1 MNMYLQE
8 ANMRILFFGRGV
20 ISTQYAWAFE
30 KAGHTVEFYVRKGR
44 KETFGSHIAL
54 EMWDT
59 RRGKQ
64 LIKESWNV
72 KLHEEIS
79 PNYDL
84 IITSVN
90 TEQLPKAAQLLSTAA
105 GNTPILIFNNVW
117 QDLKSSISP
126 LSMNNVV
133 FGFPGA
139 GGGIADNKLRG
150 GFLKMVF
157 LEKPRVGTEQINN
170 KVKELFESA
179 HFKISWIK
187 DMQNWL
193 WNHFAVNA
201 AMEAEVLKRGSF
213 PAIMNHSDSFA
224 NVGKNMREMIPVLK
238 ARGAKMD
245 AISLL
250 LTKIPPALLGT
261 LFNKVIFAKGS
272 LPRLFI
278 EYNNSKAGFAVLEV
292 VREAKKLG
300 IPLPRLTVAFEN
312 NEQHNAIEN
321 SIS

>member
-1 MNMYLQE
+1 
-8 ANMRILFFGRGV
+8 MRILFFGRGL

-30 KAGHTVEFYVRKGR
+30 QAGHTVEFYVRKGR
-44 KETFGSHIAL
+44 KETFGSSIEL
-54 EMWDT
+54 EMWDA
-59 RRGKQ
+59 RRGKK
-64 LIKESWNV
+64 LIQESWNV

-84 IITSVN
+84 IIVSVN
-90 TEQLPKAAQLLSTAA
+90 TEQLPDAAQFLSTAA
-105 GNTPILIFNNVW
+105 GNTPVLIFNNVW
-117 QDLKSSISP
+117 QDLISSIEP

-139 GGGIADNKLRG
+139 GGGIADNRLRG
-150 GFLKMVF
+150 GFLKMIF
-157 LEKPRVGTEQINN
+157 LEKPRAGTEHINN

-179 HFKISWIK
+179 KFKISWIK
-187 DMQNWL
+187 DMQSWL
-193 WNHFAVNA
+193 WNHFAMNA
-201 AMEAEVLKRGSF
+201 AMETEVLKLGSF
-213 PAIMNHSDSFA
+213 PEIMNHSDSFA

-245 AISLL
+245 TITLL
-250 LTKIPPALLGT
+250 LTKIPPALLGM

-272 LPRLFI
+272 LPRLFM

-312 NEQHNAIEN
+312 TEHYKAIEN

>member
-1 MNMYLQE
+1 
-8 ANMRILFFGRGV
+8 MRILFFGRGV

-54 EMWDT
+54 EMWDA
-59 RRGKQ
+59 RKGKQ
-64 LIKESWNV
+64 LINENWNV
-72 KLHEEIS
+72 TLHEEIW

-84 IITSVN
+84 IIASVN
-90 TEQLPKAAQLLSTAA
+90 TEQLPSAAQLLSTAA
-105 GNTPILIFNNVW
+105 GNTPILIFNNLW
-117 QDLKSSISP
+117 QDLKSAISP
-126 LSMNNVV
+126 LSMNKVV

-139 GGGIADNKLRG
+139 GGGITDNKLRG
-150 GFLKMVF
+150 GFLKMIF
-157 LEKPRVGTEQINN
+157 LEKPRAGTEQMNN
-170 KVKELFESA
+170 QIKELFESA

-187 DMQNWL
+187 DMQSWL
-193 WNHFAVNA
+193 WNHFAMNA

-213 PAIMNHSDSFA
+213 PALMNHSDSFA
-224 NVGKNMREMIPVLK
+224 NVGKHMREMMPILK

-245 AISLL
+245 AITLL
-250 LTKIPPALLGT
+250 LTKIPPALLGP

-272 LPRLFI
+272 LPRLFV

-300 IPLPRLTVAFEN
+300 IPLPRLTMAFEN
-312 NEQHNAIEN
+312 TEYEKEI
-321 SIS
+321 

>member
-1 MNMYLQE
+1 
-8 ANMRILFFGRGV
+8 MRILFFGRGL

-30 KAGHTVEFYVRKGR
+30 KAGHTVEFYVRQGR
-44 KETFGSHIAL
+44 KETFGSHIEL
-54 EMWDT
+54 EMWDA

-72 KLHEEIS
+72 KLHEEIR
-79 PNYDL
+79 PDYDL
-84 IITSVN
+84 IIASVN
-90 TEQLPKAAQLLSTAA
+90 TEQLPEAARLLSTVA
-105 GNTPILIFNNVW
+105 GTAPVLIFNNVW

-139 GGGIADNKLRG
+139 GGGIEDNRLRG
-150 GFLKMVF
+150 GFLKMIF
-157 LEKPRVGTEQINN
+157 LEKPRAGTEQMNN
-170 KVKELFESA
+170 KVKDLFESA

-187 DMQNWL
+187 DMQSWL
-193 WNHFAVNA
+193 WNHFAMNA
-201 AMEAEVLKRGSF
+201 AMETEVLKSGSF
-213 PAIMNHSDSFA
+213 PALFHHSDSFA
-224 NVGKNMREMIPVLK
+224 NVGKNMREMLPVLK

-245 AISLL
+245 MITLL

-272 LPRLFI
+272 LPRFFM

-300 IPLPRLTVAFEN
+300 IPLPRLTAAFEKT
-312 NEQHNAIEN
+312 EQV
-321 SIS
+321 

>member
-1 MNMYLQE
+1 
-8 ANMRILFFGRGV
+8 MRILFFGRGV

-44 KETFGSHIAL
+44 KETFGSHIEL
-54 EMWDT
+54 EMWDA

-64 LIKESWNV
+64 LIQENWNV

-84 IITSVN
+84 IIVSVN
-90 TEQLPKAAQLLSTAA
+90 TEQLPKAAQLLSTVA
-105 GNTPILIFNNVW
+105 GNTPVLIFNNIW

-139 GGGIADNKLRG
+139 GGGIADNRLKG
-150 GFLKMVF
+150 GFLKMLF
-157 LEKPRVGTEQINN
+157 LEKPRAGTEHINN

-193 WNHFAVNA
+193 WNHFAMNA
-201 AMEAEVLKRGSF
+201 AMETEVLKVGSF
-213 PAIMNHSDSFA
+213 PAILNHRDSFA
-224 NVGKNMREMIPVLK
+224 NVGKNMREIVPVLQ
-238 ARGAKMD
+238 ARGAKIDM
-245 AISLL
+245 ISLL

-261 LFNKVIFAKGS
+261 LFNKVILAKS
-272 LPRLFI
+272 SIPRLII
-278 EYNNSKAGFAVLEV
+278 EYNNSKPNFAVLEV

-300 IPLPRLTVAFEN
+300 IPLPRLTAAYEN
-312 NEQHNAIEN
+312 NELAQRY
-321 SIS
+321 

>member
-1 MNMYLQE
+1 
-8 ANMRILFFGRGV
+8 MRILFFGRGV

-44 KETFGSHIAL
+44 KEIFGSNIEL
-54 EMWDT
+54 EMWDA

-72 KLHEEIS
+72 KLHEEMS

-84 IITSVN
+84 IIVSVN
-90 TEQLPKAAQLLSTAA
+90 TEQLPEAAQLLSTAA
-105 GNTPILIFNNVW
+105 ANTPVLIFNNVW

-133 FGFPGA
+133 FGFPGG
-139 GGGIADNKLRG
+139 GGGIADNRLRG
-150 GFLKMVF
+150 GFLKMLF

-193 WNHFAVNA
+193 WNHFAMNA
-201 AMEAEVLKRGSF
+201 AIETEVLKLGSF
-213 PAIMNHSDSFA
+213 PALMNHSDSFA
-224 NVGKNMREMIPVLK
+224 NVGKNMRGIIPVLK
-238 ARGAKMD
+238 ARGAKID
-245 AISLL
+245 TISLL

-312 NEQHNAIEN
+312 NEQHKAIEN

>member
-1 MNMYLQE
+1 
-8 ANMRILFFGRGV
+8 MRILFFGRGV

-44 KETFGSHIAL
+44 KETFGSSIGL
-54 EMWDT
+54 DMWDA

-64 LIKESWNV
+64 LIQERWNV
-72 KLHEEIS
+72 KLHEEMS

-84 IITSVN
+84 IIVSVN
-90 TEQLPKAAQLLSTAA
+90 TEQLPEAAQFLSTVA
-105 GNTPILIFNNVW
+105 GTSPVLIFNNVW

-133 FGFPGA
+133 FGFPGG
-139 GGGIADNKLRG
+139 GGGIADNRLRG
-150 GFLKMVF
+150 GFLKMLF
-157 LEKPRVGTEQINN
+157 LEKPRVGTEHINN
-170 KVKELFESA
+170 KVKKLFESA

-201 AMEAEVLKRGSF
+201 AMETEVLKLGSF
-213 PAIMNHSDSFA
+213 PALMNHSDSFA
-224 NVGKNMREMIPVLK
+224 NVAKNMREISLVLK

-245 AISLL
+245 IISLL
-250 LTKIPPALLGT
+250 MTKIPPALLGM

-272 LPRLFI
+272 LPRLFV
-278 EYNNSKAGFAVLEV
+278 EYNNSKAGFAVSEI

-300 IPLPRLTVAFEN
+300 IPVPRLTAALEN
-312 NEQHNAIEN
+312 NEQYKAIKT